1 MSEVDRLAKQF
12 RTLNSISFGLLI
24 ISVIGYITFFVCF
37 LFQNSILSIISF
49 SIAVVSMLIIGIAVV
64 HFEHKVIR
72 KILDETTRHLNNIDG
87 Q

>member
-49 SIAVVSMLIIGIAVV
+49 SIAVVSMLINGIAVV
-64 HFEHKVIR
+64 HLEHKVIR
-72 KILDETTRHLNNIDG
+72 KILEETNRHLNNIDG